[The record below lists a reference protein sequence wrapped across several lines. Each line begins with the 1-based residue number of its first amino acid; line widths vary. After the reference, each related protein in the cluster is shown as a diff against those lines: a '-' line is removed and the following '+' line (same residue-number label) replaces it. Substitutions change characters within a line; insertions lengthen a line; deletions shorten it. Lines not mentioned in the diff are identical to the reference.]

1 MLTLKATKIQ
11 MLVATAIC
19 AQLTTVACANKPRQA
34 EQTAAAADSRAAA
47 VSGAQRYVTIDFS
60 EGQTTLDDSDKLA
73 IRNLTSQVD
82 VDRVDEVLVLAWADR
97 EYPADGS
104 KASSRDVK
112 IADQRAANIK
122 KYIQDDLAF
131 NTDVDR
137 HNMAERPGTLSRI
150 FRSQDFRVKNTLEST
165 GEMPVAATANE
176 PIVMDRKASSALVLL
191 KYE

>member
-1 MLTLKATKIQ
+1 MSTFKVSKVQL
-11 MLVATAIC
+11 LVASAIC
-19 AQLTTVACANKPRQA
+19 MQFATVACSSKPKD
-34 EQTAAAADSRAAA
+34 ADVASSASEARAAA
-47 VSGAQRYVTIDFS
+47 VAGGQKYVTIDFN
-60 EGQTTLDDSDKLA
+60 EGQTTLDDGDRLA
-73 IRNLTSQVD
+73 IRNLTSQVN

-137 HNMAERPGTLSRI
+137 HNMAERPGTLGRI

-165 GEMPVAATANE
+165 GEMPIAATANA
-176 PIVMDRKASSALVLL
+176 PIVMDRKASSALILL